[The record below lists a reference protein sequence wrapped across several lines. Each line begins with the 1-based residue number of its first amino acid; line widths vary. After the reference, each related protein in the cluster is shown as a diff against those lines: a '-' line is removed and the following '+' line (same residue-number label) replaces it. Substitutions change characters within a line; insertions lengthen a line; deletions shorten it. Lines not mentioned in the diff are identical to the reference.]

1 MNETNIFDIMIVG
14 TGPAGLTAA
23 LYAQRLGMNCVVFGY
38 VPGGNLYMVENLSN
52 FPGFPGG
59 ISGTEWGVKTFQ
71 QAQSEGGLFTMSR
84 LNALDK
90 EGDLFTGADSN
101 GVSYSAMSAI
111 VATGRVP
118 RRLQGAVSNLK
129 GINVCS
135 VCDGPL
141 FRGKNATLA
150 VVGSDN
156 AAAQHA
162 LTLSRIA
169 TRVIMIFRSR
179 DPKMDAVH
187 QKQIAAQENIDLMP
201 ATEVTGYKGLD
212 MLEALEIKSANGDL
226 TTLSVDG
233 VFLAIGWTPC
243 TEAITATVE
252 TIEGGYLKTD
262 ENLMT
267 SVPGM
272 FAAGDVRDTDL
283 YQVLTGCADGARCA
297 LNAAAFIKRSLP

>member
-1 MNETNIFDIMIVG
+1 MTEANAFDIIIIG

-23 LYAQRLGMNCVVFGY
+23 LYGQRLGLRCVVFGDI
-38 VPGGNLYMVENLSN
+38 PGGNLYMVDNLAN

-59 ISGTEWGVKTFQ
+59 IPGTEWGVKTFQ
-71 QAQSEGGLFTMSR
+71 QAQTEGAMFTMGR
-84 LNALDK
+84 LESLSQDGNTFSGTDV
-90 EGDLFTGADSN
+90 N
-101 GVSYSAMSAI
+101 GIRYSAPCAI
-111 VATGRVP
+111 VASGRVP
-118 RRLQGAVSNLK
+118 RKLPVTQSEMK
-129 GINVCS
+129 GVNFCS

-169 TRVIMIFRSR
+169 EKVLVIYRSPQMI
-179 DPKMDAVH
+179 MDASH
-187 QKQIAAQENIDLMP
+187 RERLAGQDSIELMP
-201 ATEVTGYKGLD
+201 GTEVTGYVGLD
-212 MLEALEIKSANGDL
+212 LVEAIEIAAPSGG
-226 TTLSVDG
+226 TGTLSVDG
-233 VFLAIGWTPC
+233 VFLAIGWTPN
-243 TEAITATVE
+243 TDMVKMPVE
-252 TIEGGYLKTD
+252 TIDGGYLKTD
-262 ENLMT
+262 GKLMT

-297 LNAAAFIKRSLP
+297 LNAARFMKKTLP

>member
-1 MNETNIFDIMIVG
+1 MTEANAFDIIIIG

-23 LYAQRLGMNCVVFGY
+23 LYGQRLGLRCVVFGDI
-38 VPGGNLYMVENLSN
+38 PGGNLYMVENLAN

-59 ISGTEWGVKTFQ
+59 IPGTEWGVKTFQ
-71 QAQSEGGLFTMSR
+71 QAQTEGAMFTMGR
-84 LNALDK
+84 LESLAQDGNTFFGTDV
-90 EGDLFTGADSN
+90 N
-101 GVSYSAMSAI
+101 GIRYSAPCAI
-111 VATGRVP
+111 VASGRVP
-118 RRLQGAVSNLK
+118 RKLPVTQSEMK
-129 GINVCS
+129 GVNFCS

-169 TRVIMIFRSR
+169 EKVLVIYRSPQMI
-179 DPKMDAVH
+179 MDASH
-187 QKQIAAQENIDLMP
+187 RERLAGQDSIELMP
-201 ATEVTGYKGLD
+201 GTEVTGYVGLD
-212 MLEALEIKSANGDL
+212 LVEAIEIAAPSGG
-226 TTLSVDG
+226 TGTLSVDG
-233 VFLAIGWTPC
+233 VFLAIGWTPN
-243 TEAITATVE
+243 TDMVKMPVE
-252 TIEGGYLKTD
+252 TIDGGYLRTD
-262 ENLMT
+262 GKLMT

-297 LNAAAFIKRSLP
+297 LNAARFMKKTLP

>member
-1 MNETNIFDIMIVG
+1 MTEANAFDIIIIG

-23 LYAQRLGMNCVVFGY
+23 LYGQRLGLRCVVFGDI
-38 VPGGNLYMVENLSN
+38 PGGNLYMVENLAN

-59 ISGTEWGVKTFQ
+59 IPGTEWGVKTFQ
-71 QAQSEGGLFTMSR
+71 QAQTEGAMFTMGR
-84 LNALDK
+84 LESLSQDGNTFSGTDV
-90 EGDLFTGADSN
+90 N
-101 GVSYSAMSAI
+101 GIRYSAPCAI
-111 VATGRVP
+111 VASGRVP
-118 RRLQGAVSNLK
+118 RKLPVTQSEMK
-129 GINVCS
+129 GVNFCS

-169 TRVIMIFRSR
+169 EKVLVIYRSPQMI
-179 DPKMDAVH
+179 MDASH
-187 QKQIAAQENIDLMP
+187 RERLAGQDSIELMP
-201 ATEVTGYKGLD
+201 ETEVTGYVGLD
-212 MLEALEIKSANGDL
+212 LLEAIEIAAPSGG
-226 TTLSVDG
+226 TGTLSVDG
-233 VFLAIGWTPC
+233 VFLAIGWTPN
-243 TEAITATVE
+243 TDMVKMPVE
-252 TIEGGYLKTD
+252 TIDGGYLKTD
-262 ENLMT
+262 GKLMT

-297 LNAAAFIKRSLP
+297 LNAARFMKKTLP

>member
-1 MNETNIFDIMIVG
+1 MTEANAFDIIIIG

-23 LYAQRLGMNCVVFGY
+23 LYGQRLGLRCVVFGDI
-38 VPGGNLYMVENLSN
+38 PGGNLYMVENLAN

-59 ISGTEWGVKTFQ
+59 IPGTEWGVKTFQ
-71 QAQSEGGLFTMSR
+71 QAQTEGAMFTMGR
-84 LNALDK
+84 LESLAQDGNTFFGTDV
-90 EGDLFTGADSN
+90 N
-101 GVSYSAMSAI
+101 GIRYSAPCAI
-111 VATGRVP
+111 VASGRVP
-118 RRLQGAVSNLK
+118 RKLPVTQSEMK
-129 GINVCS
+129 GVNFCS

-169 TRVIMIFRSR
+169 EKVLVIYRSPQMI
-179 DPKMDAVH
+179 MDASH
-187 QKQIAAQENIDLMP
+187 RERLAGQDSIELMP
-201 ATEVTGYKGLD
+201 GTEVTGYVGLD
-212 MLEALEIKSANGDL
+212 LLEAIEIAAPSGG
-226 TTLSVDG
+226 TGTLSVDG
-233 VFLAIGWTPC
+233 VFLAIGWTPN
-243 TEAITATVE
+243 TDMVKMPVE
-252 TIEGGYLKTD
+252 TIDGGYLRTD
-262 ENLMT
+262 GKLMT

-297 LNAAAFIKRSLP
+297 LNAARFIKKTLP

>member
-1 MNETNIFDIMIVG
+1 MNETNTFDIMIVG

-23 LYAQRLGMNCVVFGY
+23 LYGQRLGLNCAVFGF
-38 VPGGNLYMVENLSN
+38 VPGGNLYMVDNLAN

-71 QAQSEGGLFTMSR
+71 QAQAEGGLFPMSR
-84 LNALDK
+84 LTSLRKD
-90 EGDLFTGADSN
+90 GDLFTGVDSN
-101 GVSYSAMSAI
+101 GISYSAASAI

-118 RRLQGAVSNLK
+118 GKLEGAPSNLK

-169 TRVIMIFRSR
+169 TKVIVVFRSR
-179 DPKMDAVH
+179 TPKMDAFH
-187 QKQIAAQENIDLMP
+187 REQITAQNNIDLMP
-201 ATEVTGYKGLD
+201 ETAVTGYKGLD
-212 MLEALEIKSANGDL
+212 MLEALELKSANGDAKAL
-226 TTLSVDG
+226 PVDG

-243 TEAITATVE
+243 TELIKGSVD

-262 ENLMT
+262 EKLMT
-267 SVPGM
+267 SLPGM

-297 LNAAAFIKRSLP
+297 MNAASFIKRSLP

>member
-1 MNETNIFDIMIVG
+1 MTETKPFDIMIVG

-23 LYAQRLGMNCVVFGY
+23 LYGQRLGLNCVVFGF
-38 VPGGNLYMVENLSN
+38 VPGGNLYMVDNLAN

-71 QAQSEGGLFTMSR
+71 QAQGEGGLFPMSR
-84 LNALDK
+84 LVSLDK
-90 EGDLFTGADSN
+90 DGDLFTGVDSN
-101 GVSYSAMSAI
+101 GMSYSAMSAV

-118 RRLQGAVSNLK
+118 RKLESVPSNLK

-169 TRVIMIFRSR
+169 TKVIVVFRSR

-187 QKQIAAQENIDLMP
+187 RGEIAAQNNIDLMP
-201 ATEVTGYKGLD
+201 ETSVTGYKGLD
-212 MLEALEIKSANGDL
+212 ILEALEIEPANGDAR
-226 TTLSVDG
+226 TLPVDG

-243 TEAITATVE
+243 TELIEGSVD

-262 ENLMT
+262 EKLMT
-267 SVPGM
+267 SLPGM

-283 YQVLTGCADGARCA
+283 YQVLTACADGARCA
-297 LNAAAFIKRSLP
+297 LNVASFIKRSLS

>member
-1 MNETNIFDIMIVG
+1 MNETNTFDIIIVG

-23 LYAQRLGMNCVVFGY
+23 LYGQRLGLNCVVFGF
-38 VPGGNLYMVENLSN
+38 VPGGNLYMVENLAN

-71 QAQSEGGLFTMSR
+71 QAQGEGGLFPMSR
-84 LNALDK
+84 LMSLDK
-90 EGDLFTGADSN
+90 DGDLFTGVDSN
-101 GVSYSAMSAI
+101 GISYSAASAI

-118 RRLQGAVSNLK
+118 RKLEGAPSNLK

-169 TRVIMIFRSR
+169 TEVIVIFRSH

-187 QKQIAAQENIDLMP
+187 REQIAAQNNIDLMP
-201 ATEVTGYKGLD
+201 ETSVTGYKGLD
-212 MLEALEIKSANGDL
+212 ILEALEIKSANGDAK
-226 TTLSVDG
+226 TLPVDG

-243 TEAITATVE
+243 TELIKGSVD

-262 ENLMT
+262 EKLMT
-267 SVPGM
+267 SLPGM

-297 LNAAAFIKRSLP
+297 LNAASFIKRSLP

>member
-1 MNETNIFDIMIVG
+1 MTEANAFDIIIIG

-23 LYAQRLGMNCVVFGY
+23 LYGQRLGLRCVVFGDI
-38 VPGGNLYMVENLSN
+38 PGGNLYMVENLAN

-59 ISGTEWGVKTFQ
+59 IPGTEWGVKTFQ
-71 QAQSEGGLFTMSR
+71 QAQTEGAMFTMGR
-84 LNALDK
+84 LESLAQDGNTFFGTDV
-90 EGDLFTGADSN
+90 N
-101 GVSYSAMSAI
+101 GIRYSAPCAI
-111 VATGRVP
+111 VASGRVP
-118 RRLQGAVSNLK
+118 RKLPVTQSEMK
-129 GINVCS
+129 GVNFCS

-169 TRVIMIFRSR
+169 EKVFVIYRSPQMI
-179 DPKMDAVH
+179 MDASH
-187 QKQIAAQENIDLMP
+187 RERLAGQDSIELMP
-201 ATEVTGYKGLD
+201 GTEVTGYVGLD
-212 MLEALEIKSANGDL
+212 LLEAIEIAAPSGG
-226 TTLSVDG
+226 TGTLSVDG
-233 VFLAIGWTPC
+233 VFLAIGWTPN
-243 TEAITATVE
+243 TDMVKMPVE
-252 TIEGGYLKTD
+252 TIDGGYLRTD
-262 ENLMT
+262 GKLMT

-297 LNAAAFIKRSLP
+297 LNAARFIKKTLP

>member
-1 MNETNIFDIMIVG
+1 MTEANAFDIIIIG

-23 LYAQRLGMNCVVFGY
+23 LYGQRLGLRCVVFGDI
-38 VPGGNLYMVENLSN
+38 PGGNLYMVENLAN

-59 ISGTEWGVKTFQ
+59 IPGTEWGVKTFQ
-71 QAQSEGGLFTMSR
+71 QAQTEGAMFTMGR
-84 LNALDK
+84 LESLAQDGNTFFGTDV
-90 EGDLFTGADSN
+90 N
-101 GVSYSAMSAI
+101 GIRYSAPCAI
-111 VATGRVP
+111 VASGRVP
-118 RRLQGAVSNLK
+118 RKLPVTQSEMK
-129 GINVCS
+129 GVNFCS

-169 TRVIMIFRSR
+169 EKVLVIYRSPQMI
-179 DPKMDAVH
+179 MDASH
-187 QKQIAAQENIDLMP
+187 RERLAGQDSIELMP
-201 ATEVTGYKGLD
+201 ETEVTGYVGLD
-212 MLEALEIKSANGDL
+212 LLEAIEIAAPSGG
-226 TTLSVDG
+226 TGTLSVDG
-233 VFLAIGWTPC
+233 VFLAIGWTPN
-243 TEAITATVE
+243 TDMVKMPVE
-252 TIEGGYLKTD
+252 TIDGGYLRTD
-262 ENLMT
+262 GKLMT

-297 LNAAAFIKRSLP
+297 LNAARFMKKTLP

>member
-1 MNETNIFDIMIVG
+1 MTEANAFDIIIIG

-23 LYAQRLGMNCVVFGY
+23 LYGQRLGLRCVVFGDI
-38 VPGGNLYMVENLSN
+38 PGGNLYMVDNLAN

-59 ISGTEWGVKTFQ
+59 IPGTEWGVKTFQ
-71 QAQSEGGLFTMSR
+71 QAQTEGAMFTMGR
-84 LNALDK
+84 LESLSQDGNTFSGTDV
-90 EGDLFTGADSN
+90 N
-101 GVSYSAMSAI
+101 GIRYSAPCAI
-111 VATGRVP
+111 VASGRVP
-118 RRLQGAVSNLK
+118 RKLPVTQSEMK
-129 GINVCS
+129 GVNFCS

-169 TRVIMIFRSR
+169 EKVFVIYRSPQMI
-179 DPKMDAVH
+179 MDASH
-187 QKQIAAQENIDLMP
+187 RERLAGQDSIELMP
-201 ATEVTGYKGLD
+201 GTEVTGYVGLD
-212 MLEALEIKSANGDL
+212 LVEAIEIAAPSGG
-226 TTLSVDG
+226 TGTLSVDG
-233 VFLAIGWTPC
+233 VFLAIGWTPN
-243 TEAITATVE
+243 TDMVKMPVE
-252 TIEGGYLKTD
+252 TIDGGYLRTD
-262 ENLMT
+262 GKLMT

-297 LNAAAFIKRSLP
+297 LNAARFMKKTLP